1 VPASFAFVQTSNT
14 TTERDVS
21 KIVESIKT
29 FEGAGF
35 PVERPFPTRAMSQ
48 FDPFLMIDHFGP
60 INYAPGEAVGAPWHP
75 HRGFETVSMMLQ
87 GEFQHKDSTGNKG
100 LLRAGDVQW
109 MTAGSGIIH
118 DESPSPTFQRT
129 GGVLEGFQIWVNLPA
144 KDKWIDPAYQ
154 DVPKEKIPTITQDKL
169 TVRVIAGE
177 AYGTKAIVNTHV
189 PIQFLDVHL
198 LAGGEFRHEIPSD
211 MNAMVFLYR
220 GEGKFGK
227 SQKPAVSGNAV
238 LLDKQGGTTLVATA
252 TADLKFLVLAGVP
265 LNEPI
270 ARHGPFVMNTQ
281 AEIAE
286 AFSDYGKDRLMRVKP
301 KFEIAT
307 NRADDFDPNSQDSS
321 IV

>member
-1 VPASFAFVQTSNT
+1 
-14 TTERDVS
+14 
-21 KIVESIKT
+21 
-29 FEGAGF
+29 
-35 PVERPFPTRAMSQ
+35 
-48 FDPFLMIDHFGP
+48 
-60 INYAPGEAVGAPWHP
+60 
-75 HRGFETVSMMLQ
+75 
-87 GEFQHKDSTGNKG
+87 
-100 LLRAGDVQW
+100 
-109 MTAGSGIIH
+109 
-118 DESPSPTFQRT
+118 
-129 GGVLEGFQIWVNLPA
+129 VNLPA

-177 AYGTKAIVNTHV
+177 AYGTKAIVNTRV

-198 LAGGEFRHEIPSD
+198 LAGGEFRHEIPSYVVFPRSRSLLHQLSHWSDIHHRFDPRRD